1 MSRGFE
7 VFDTYRRYILEGN
20 LVNIAANTLTTEEGK
35 LVVLRKSTRFDEDEE
50 RKREGWIW
58 LSTGVG
64 KDLAQ
69 FTLGFGVHP

>member
-50 RKREGWIW
+50 RKREGWIS

-64 KDLAQ
+64 KDLAK